1 MDEQAIEAALRRVQA
16 GDRAAYADVINALQR
31 RLRGAVAGHCPPGV
45 DPDEIAHLAFV
56 EAYKRI
62 DQYEPGT
69 HFYAWL
75 AAIARNLLLNE
86 CRRIRREGRRLE
98 RVAAEAL
105 DSGAAAAGPGGL
117 DETRVRAL
125 RECVALLPAGPRAV
139 LQMRYD
145 RDAPLETIARR
156 IGKSLA
162 AVKFQLFA
170 IRRKL
175 RACVERKAVAGRTT

>member
-1 MDEQAIEAALRRVQA
+1 MDDLAVEAAIRRVQA
-16 GDRAAYADVINALQR
+16 GERAAYADVIGACQR

-45 DPDEIAHLAFV
+45 DADEIAHMAFV

-69 HFYAWL
+69 RFHAWL

-86 CRRIRREGRRLE
+86 CRRIRREARRIE
-98 RVAAEAL
+98 AVVAGSLAEGL
-105 DSGAAAAGPGGL
+105 GAAPEP
-117 DETRVRAL
+117 DEARIRAL
-125 RECVALLPAGPRAV
+125 RECVALLPEGPRAV
-139 LQMRYD
+139 LRMRYD
-145 RDAPLETIARR
+145 RDRPLEAIARR

-175 RACVERKAVAGRTT
+175 RECVQRKAAAGRAT

>member
-1 MDEQAIEAALRRVQA
+1 MDDRAVEDAIRRVQ
-16 GDRAAYADVINALQR
+16 GGSRADYEAVVNVYQR

-45 DPDEIAHLAFV
+45 DPDEIAHMAFV

-62 DQYEPGT
+62 DQYAPGT
-69 HFYAWL
+69 RFYAWL

-86 CRRIRREGRRLE
+86 CRRIRREARRLE
-98 RVAAEAL
+98 HVVAGAL
-105 DSGAAAAGPGGL
+105 PGGL
-117 DETRVRAL
+117 EAAPELDESRARAL
-125 RECVALLPAGPRAV
+125 RECVSLLPAGPRAV
-139 LQMRYD
+139 LRMRYD
-145 RDAPLETIARR
+145 RDTPLEAIARR

-175 RACVERKAVAGRTT
+175 RECVERKTVPGRAT

>member
-1 MDEQAIEAALRRVQA
+1 MDDPAVEAAIRRVQA
-16 GDRAAYADVINALQR
+16 GDRVAYADVINAFQR
-31 RLRGAVAGHCPPGV
+31 RLRAGIAGHCPPGV
-45 DPDEIAHLAFV
+45 EPDEIAHMAFV

-69 HFYAWL
+69 RFYAWL

-86 CRRIRREGRRLE
+86 CRRIRREARRIE
-98 RVAAEAL
+98 HVVAGALSEGLASAPEPDEA
-105 DSGAAAAGPGGL
+105 
-117 DETRVRAL
+117 RVRAL
-125 RECVALLPAGPRAV
+125 RECVALLPEGPRSV
-139 LQMRYD
+139 LRMRYH
-145 RDAPLETIARR
+145 RDTPLEVIARR

-175 RACVERKAVAGRTT
+175 RECVERKAAAGRAT

>member
-1 MDEQAIEAALRRVQA
+1 MDERTVEDAIRRVQA
-16 GDRAAYADVINALQR
+16 GSRADYAVVVDAWQR

-45 DPDEIAHLAFV
+45 DPDEIAHMAFV

-86 CRRIRREGRRLE
+86 CRKIRREARRLE
-98 RVAAEAL
+98 RVVADALSDEAAAEP
-105 DSGAAAAGPGGL
+105 GP
-117 DETRVRAL
+117 DESRVRAL
-125 RECVALLPAGPRAV
+125 RECVSLLPDGPRSV
-139 LQMRYD
+139 LRMRYD
-145 RDAPLETIARR
+145 RDASIGRIARR
-156 IGKSLA
+156 IGKSIA

-175 RACVERKAVAGRTT
+175 RECVERKAVAGGAP